1 MEVVKTVVIDLGPDQ
16 VYPAPEQ
23 GKVRVELSIRDLAGL
38 MATHRRD
45 GVLGAVLGQI
55 VNSDLTYQVA
65 DQVVQYQWDTNEHPT
80 LVQGTLDICWRVL
93 NLWGHKLESFKVDGR
108 LAAGKKLTTKL
119 NELVESD
126 ELPGG
131 LPCV

>member
-1 MEVVKTVVIDLGPDQ
+1 MEVVKTVVIELGPDQ

-93 NLWGHKLESFKVDGR
+93 NLWGYKLESFRVDGR

-119 NELVESD
+119 NELVEEG
-126 ELPGG
+126 ELPGS